1 MPRTIPACLT
11 VGLLAVTLAA
21 CSSSA
26 PSAETK
32 PTPAGTADSINA
44 RCNAQDWPQ
53 AMPKLAGKTFDSMSS
68 DLVCF
73 DRLKALAPDG
83 HDVMADAANAAGDWV
98 IVSSDPGPGASVRM
112 STPITLKLRA
122 PKPVR

>member
-11 VGLLAVTLAA
+11 VGLLAVALAA
-21 CSSSA
+21 CSSSE
-26 PSAETK
+26 PTAETK
-32 PTPAGTADSINA
+32 PTPAGTTDSINA
-44 RCNAQDWPQ
+44 RCHAQDWPQ
-53 AMPKLAGKTFDSMSS
+53 AMPKLAGKTFDAMSP
-68 DLVCF
+68 DVVCF

-98 IVSSDPGPGASVRM
+98 IVSSEPSPGASVRI

-122 PKPVR
+122 PKAVR